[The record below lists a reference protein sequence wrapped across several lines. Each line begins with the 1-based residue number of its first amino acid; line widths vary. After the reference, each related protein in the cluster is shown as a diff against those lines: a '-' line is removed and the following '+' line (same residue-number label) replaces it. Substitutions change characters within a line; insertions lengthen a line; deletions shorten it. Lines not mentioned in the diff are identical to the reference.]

1 MSLYKI
7 FLLSI
12 FTIILSFITIKNH
25 NFVLTFLDNDF
36 NKPQAFHK
44 TPRPRIGGVIIYF
57 LSLFCIL
64 FFIQFNSF
72 LFGIISLGTLFF
84 LLGFLED
91 IKIKI
96 SPTLRLILMIIFS
109 YIIIYYLDIKILNTQ
124 FVFLNNFISSNKI
137 LSSLF
142 VCLCLVF
149 IINGCNLIDG
159 FNGLLL
165 IHFLIISTVLLFID
179 NSNDSFVKEYLIF
192 LITINII
199 LLFFNFPKAQIFL
212 GDAGAYFLGINLSL
226 IVIEISNQNN
236 DIPPFFFTGL
246 LFYLF
251 FEVFFSFFRKSI
263 FLKISPFA
271 PDKKHL
277 HMLVF
282 KFLNKNNNFDKSNYL
297 TSITINFFYL
307 ILIIPL
313 ILNYKNQIFCI
324 LYFFS
329 IIFIYLLFYL
339 KLYFRK

>member
-1 MSLYKI
+1 M
-7 FLLSI
+7 
-12 FTIILSFITIKNH
+12 
-25 NFVLTFLDNDF
+25 
-36 NKPQAFHK
+36 
-44 TPRPRIGGVIIYF
+44 
-57 LSLFCIL
+57 
-64 FFIQFNSF
+64 
-72 LFGIISLGTLFF
+72 GTLFI
-84 LLGFLED
+84 LIGFFED

-109 YIIIYYLDIKILNTQ
+109 YIIIYYLNIKILNTQ
-124 FVFLNNFISSNKI
+124 FLFLNNFISSNKI
-137 LSSLF
+137 ISSLF

-179 NSNDSFVKEYLIF
+179 NSNGSFVKEYLIF
-192 LITINII
+192 LITITII
-199 LLFFNFPKAQIFL
+199 LLFFNFPKAQLFL

-236 DIPPFFFTGL
+236 HIPPFFFAGL

-263 FLKISPFA
+263 FLKTSPLE

-282 KFLNKNNNFDKSNYL
+282 KFFNKNNNFDKSNYL
-297 TSITINFFYL
+297 TSITINIFYL
-307 ILIIPL
+307 ILITPL
-313 ILNYKNQIFCI
+313 IINYKNQLFCK
-324 LYFFS
+324 LYFFL
-329 IIFIYLLFYL
+329 IIFIYLLFYR
-339 KLYFRK
+339 KLYLRK

>member
-1 MSLYKI
+1 
-7 FLLSI
+7 
-12 FTIILSFITIKNH
+12 
-25 NFVLTFLDNDF
+25 
-36 NKPQAFHK
+36 
-44 TPRPRIGGVIIYF
+44 
-57 LSLFCIL
+57 
-64 FFIQFNSF
+64 
-72 LFGIISLGTLFF
+72 
-84 LLGFLED
+84 
-91 IKIKI
+91 
-96 SPTLRLILMIIFS
+96 MIIFS

-124 FVFLNNFISSNKI
+124 FLFLNNFISSNKI

-192 LITINII
+192 LIIINII

-212 GDAGAYFLGINLSL
+212 GDAGAYFLGVNLSL

-236 DIPPFFFTGL
+236 DIPPFFFAVL

-263 FLKISPFA
+263 FLKISPFE

-282 KFLNKNNNFDKSNYL
+282 KFLNKNSNFDKSNYL

-313 ILNYKNQIFCI
+313 LLNYKNQLFCI
-324 LYFFS
+324 LYFFL
-329 IIFIYLLFYL
+329 ILFIYLLFYR
-339 KLYFRK
+339 KLYLRK

>member
-12 FTIILSFITIKNH
+12 FTIILSFIFKKNH
-25 NFVLTFLDNDF
+25 NFVLKFLDNDL

-57 LSLFCIL
+57 LSLFCIF

-72 LFGIISLGTLFF
+72 LIGIISLGTLFF
-84 LLGFLED
+84 LIGFFED

-124 FVFLNNFISSNKI
+124 FLFLNNFISSNKI

-236 DIPPFFFTGL
+236 DIPPFFFAVL
-246 LFYLF
+246 LFFFLF
-251 FEVFFSFFRKSI
+251 
-263 FLKISPFA
+263 
-271 PDKKHL
+271 D
-277 HMLVF
+277 
-282 KFLNKNNNFDKSNYL
+282 
-297 TSITINFFYL
+297 
-307 ILIIPL
+307 
-313 ILNYKNQIFCI
+313 LNYS
-324 LYFFS
+324 S
-329 IIFIYLLFYL
+329 II
-339 KLYFRK
+339 KL